1 MPITRFSNLLLILAG
16 ALALSALAVAQPAD
30 NRPAPAEPGRVE
42 VAMLTYG
49 SARIT
54 SVCFSDKFLELV
66 RRQTSIRVHDEFAKA
81 DLATD
86 SIFDYPLL
94 IMTGEGA
101 FELTD
106 DEVTRLRSFLSRG
119 GILLASAGCSN
130 ERWNESMRRTL
141 ERVLPASEPVELGMD
156 HPMFTSLYQVS
167 SLEGSRYKGAAG
179 PARHRDQRTHR
190 RRLLP
195 QRAQRHA
202 ERRSRMLLLRRQRDP
217 QRPLHQRQ
225 HPRLRP
231 HPLIRPRPRPR
242 AFPSPVS
249 RMPA

>member
-1 MPITRFSNLLLILAG
+1 MPIKRLSNLLLILAG

-167 SLEGSRYKGAAG
+167 SLEGSRYKGAPQALRGIEINGRIAVVYSPSGLNDTQNAEAG
-179 PARHRDQRTHR
+179 CCCCGGSEIRNARYINANILVYALTR
-190 RRLLP
+190 
-195 QRAQRHA
+195 
-202 ERRSRMLLLRRQRDP
+202 
-217 QRPLHQRQ
+217 
-225 HPRLRP
+225 
-231 HPLIRPRPRPR
+231 
-242 AFPSPVS
+242 
-249 RMPA
+249 

>member
-1 MPITRFSNLLLILAG
+1 MPFKRLTLPLFALAG
-16 ALALSALAVAQPAD
+16 ALALTALLAGPLASAQPVD
-30 NRPAPAEPGRVE
+30 DRPAPAEPGRVE

-66 RRQTSIRVHDEFAKA
+66 RMQTSIRVHDEFAKA

-130 ERWNESMRRTL
+130 ERCNESMRRTL
-141 ERVLPASEPVELGMD
+141 ERVLPTSEAVELGMD
-156 HPMFTSLYQVS
+156 HPMFTSLYEVS
-167 SLEGSRYKGAAG
+167 SLEGSRYKGAPQSLQGIEINGRIAVVYSPSGLNDTQNAEAG
-179 PARHRDQRTHR
+179 CCCCGGSEIRNARFINANILVYALTR
-190 RRLLP
+190 
-195 QRAQRHA
+195 
-202 ERRSRMLLLRRQRDP
+202 
-217 QRPLHQRQ
+217 
-225 HPRLRP
+225 
-231 HPLIRPRPRPR
+231 
-242 AFPSPVS
+242 
-249 RMPA
+249 

>member
-66 RRQTSIRVHDEFAKA
+66 RRQTSIRVHARFAKA

-167 SLEGSRYKGAAG
+167 SLEGSRYKGAPQALRGIEINGRIAVVYSPSGLNDTQNAEAG
-179 PARHRDQRTHR
+179 CCCCGGSEIRNARYINANILVYALTR
-190 RRLLP
+190 
-195 QRAQRHA
+195 
-202 ERRSRMLLLRRQRDP
+202 
-217 QRPLHQRQ
+217 
-225 HPRLRP
+225 
-231 HPLIRPRPRPR
+231 
-242 AFPSPVS
+242 
-249 RMPA
+249 

>member
-167 SLEGSRYKGAAG
+167 SLEGSRYKGAPQALRGIEINGRIAVVYSPSGLNDTQNAEAG
-179 PARHRDQRTHR
+179 CCCCGGSEIRNARYINANILVYALTR
-190 RRLLP
+190 
-195 QRAQRHA
+195 
-202 ERRSRMLLLRRQRDP
+202 
-217 QRPLHQRQ
+217 
-225 HPRLRP
+225 
-231 HPLIRPRPRPR
+231 
-242 AFPSPVS
+242 
-249 RMPA
+249 

>member
-66 RRQTSIRVHDEFAKA
+66 RRQTSIRVHDRFAKA

-167 SLEGSRYKGAAG
+167 SLEGSRYKGAPQALQGIEINGRIAVVYSPSGLNDTQNAEAG
-179 PARHRDQRTHR
+179 CCCCGGSEIRNARYINANILVYALTR
-190 RRLLP
+190 
-195 QRAQRHA
+195 
-202 ERRSRMLLLRRQRDP
+202 
-217 QRPLHQRQ
+217 
-225 HPRLRP
+225 
-231 HPLIRPRPRPR
+231 
-242 AFPSPVS
+242 
-249 RMPA
+249 

>member
-1 MPITRFSNLLLILAG
+1 MPIKRLSNLLLILAG
-16 ALALSALAVAQPAD
+16 ALALSALAVAQPVD

-167 SLEGSRYKGAAG
+167 SLEGSRYKGAPQALRGIEINGRIAVVYSPSGLNDTQNAEAG
-179 PARHRDQRTHR
+179 CCCCGGSEIRNARYINANILVYALTR
-190 RRLLP
+190 
-195 QRAQRHA
+195 
-202 ERRSRMLLLRRQRDP
+202 
-217 QRPLHQRQ
+217 
-225 HPRLRP
+225 
-231 HPLIRPRPRPR
+231 
-242 AFPSPVS
+242 
-249 RMPA
+249 